1 MPERKCSFFKR
12 CSLNCNVVT
21 IIFLLQICPMR
32 GWPCSG
38 NENILWHLR
47 SRRLTRTNIFQY
59 SRHQYVPNVS
69 SRSWIF
75 ILDIV
80 TFLTQSFL
88 RSYVKIYLVVY
99 LFFGARENQRDRL
112 FHFQLPISSKSNIS
126 QNQIFAKL
134 ISFDI
139 KPIYFERNCVFLQ
152 VQEKTKD
159 TSAVVAFPIFATQNI
174 WIFYIIPIL
183 WTSSWAGDWSWCCM
197 QLMLHFQLLCKSL
210 KRKRWPHKVAAL
222 QS

>member
-1 MPERKCSFFKR
+1 MSDAR
-12 CSLNCNVVT
+12 LT
-21 IIFLLQICPMR
+21 MFLTR
-32 GWPCSG
+32 PCWG

-59 SRHQYVPNVS
+59 SRHQYGPNVS
-69 SRSWIF
+69 CRSWIF

-99 LFFGARENQRDRL
+99 LFFRARENQRDRL

-126 QNQIFAKL
+126 QIKYLPNWIVLTSNQFTSNEIVYFFKCRRKL
-134 ISFDI
+134 KI
-139 KPIYFERNCVFLQ
+139 L
-152 VQEKTKD
+152 
-159 TSAVVAFPIFATQNI
+159 VVAFPIFATQNI

-183 WTSSWAGDWSWCCM
+183 WTSSCTGDWSWCCM

>member
-1 MPERKCSFFKR
+1 MPERKCSFFER

-32 GWPCSG
+32 GWPCWG

-59 SRHQYVPNVS
+59 SRHQYGPNVS

-88 RSYVKIYLVVY
+88 RSNVKIYLVVY
-99 LFFGARENQRDRL
+99 LFFRARENQRDRL

-134 ISFDI
+134 NSFDI

-152 VQEKTKD
+152 VQEKTR
-159 TSAVVAFPIFATQNI
+159 Q
-174 WIFYIIPIL
+174 
-183 WTSSWAGDWSWCCM
+183 
-197 QLMLHFQLLCKSL
+197 Q
-210 KRKRWPHKVAAL
+210 
-222 QS
+222 